1 MIFGNMI
8 SDNRK
13 PTDDFRWDDIRAFLA
28 VARYGTLSLAANALN
43 IGIAT
48 LSRRIERLEQ
58 KLDIPLFIRHQTG
71 YKLTQDGLMMLD
83 KAESMEASALALIAG
98 ANENTEVSGKV
109 SLATAENLAT
119 KIILPNLQAFSDQ
132 YPNLIIDLITNIN
145 TVNLHSREAD
155 LAIRMVRPE
164 KGNLTFRKLGELG
177 YGLYA
182 SESYLKQDSLINDS
196 HSGLEKY
203 KLISWHESLSHLAP
217 SKAIEEVFSRKAPT
231 LKTTS
236 LHCQLEAAKSGLG
249 VAFVPHFLAKPENL
263 IHIETNITLVQPIY
277 LVIQTDIAKSARVR
291 ILADFLSELITKH
304 AEILRGQ

>member
-1 MIFGNMI
+1 MI

-119 KIILPNLQAFSDQ
+119 KIILPNLQAFSDR

-182 SESYLKQDSLINDS
+182 SETYLKQDSIINAADK
-196 HSGLEKY
+196 GLEKY
-203 KLISWHESLSHLAP
+203 NLISWHESLSHLAP
-217 SKAIEEVFSRKAPT
+217 SKAIEEVFSRKTPT

-236 LHCQLEAAKSGLG
+236 LHCQLEAAKSDLG

-263 IHIETNITLVQPIY
+263 VHIETNITLVQPIY

-291 ILADFLSELITKH
+291 ILADFLSELITQH
-304 AEILRGQ
+304 ADILRGQ